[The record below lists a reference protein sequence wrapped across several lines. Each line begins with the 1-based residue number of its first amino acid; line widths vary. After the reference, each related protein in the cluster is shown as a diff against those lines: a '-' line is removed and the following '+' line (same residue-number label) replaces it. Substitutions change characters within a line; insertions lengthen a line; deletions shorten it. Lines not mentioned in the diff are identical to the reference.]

1 MARTALLHALHH
13 THTHTHTHHQPH
25 NNNNNNKNGGGGG
38 GGGGEF
44 AGRPEPFSSTETDIT
59 RKMVKIINIITHTL
73 IFKTHALQTPQL
85 TCTARIF
92 HTHERLQF

>member
-1 MARTALLHALHH
+1 MARTALLHALH
-13 THTHTHTHHQPH
+13 THTHTHTHPNH
-25 NNNNNNKNGGGGG
+25 NNNNNKNGG

-85 TCTARIF
+85 T
-92 HTHERLQF
+92 